1 MKKIDS
7 VMLGLAFVLGTVAF
21 AQDAQ
26 SNDKMAGQQTTK
38 TKKHKNKKNKKA
50 KKGDTTNSSTA
61 PAPQK

>member
-1 MKKIDS
+1 
-7 VMLGLAFVLGTVAF
+7 VLGTVAF